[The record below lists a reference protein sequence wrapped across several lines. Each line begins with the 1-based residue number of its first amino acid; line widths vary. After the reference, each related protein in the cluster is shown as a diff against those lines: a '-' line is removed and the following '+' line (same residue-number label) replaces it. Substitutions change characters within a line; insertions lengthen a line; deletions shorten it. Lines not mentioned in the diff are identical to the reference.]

1 MDKNTFLLQ
10 DTEAFMRGEL
20 DNVTVAGGSIVLD
33 LVQGSYVPYGCYTS
47 APIPMPLFD
56 ALWPSWNAATP
67 PGTAVETQVRVLVD
81 GNWTAWMAFGKWSLY
96 LKREGT
102 APRERGP
109 LQLTPDC
116 LLLDSKCATQ
126 VQLRIYLYSKNEKA
140 TPAVHLLGATV
151 RMVDVIP
158 SSGRPVNRT
167 LHLMP
172 YLQKRR
178 APVLAPWMDLA
189 ISLVSLT
196 NRWGADILPEE
207 FALAM
212 RDCRSTDAER
222 NLSFAAAAA
231 GCWGFPCW
239 ACWGNLALLRS
250 EVRAGYGVI
259 VGLESTPAQ
268 QAAGMPPLRYAALRG
283 FRQGAQP
290 AALLVDPYAA
300 AEDFDT
306 ETELLLDD
314 FLVAW
319 NNTALCM
326 RKRDP
331 DGALPGCPART
342 SAWLRRV
349 PKVAPDLFAM
359 YIGSTQHDLPDDFC
373 AALPAP
379 AAPAAPEEAPAEDAA
394 PTDAPDTPDSPAE
407 IPVPQE
413 TASQAAPVHGGILAW
428 STLDEH
434 PHATT
439 AHRQF
444 HYVTPE
450 QGCIRLAV
458 PPPPGTR
465 AEPRKY
471 TVYAIEPSGSMLVGD
486 VMI

>member
-207 FALAM
+207 FAQAL
-212 RDCRSTDAER
+212 RDWRKPDGCDCR
-222 NLSFAAAAA
+222 NLGFAAAAA
-231 GCWGFPCW
+231 GSWGFPAW
-239 ACWGNLALLRS
+239 LCWGGLNILRD
-250 EVRAGYGVI
+250 EMRKGYGAV
-259 VGLESTPAQ
+259 VALQATPAEKEHGLP
-268 QAAGMPPLRYAALRG
+268 AAFVARLSRPPLCRRARLCGRGLRPAGAAVRPLG
-283 FRQGAQP
+283 
-290 AALLVDPYAA
+290 
-300 AEDFDT
+300 
-306 ETELLLDD
+306 
-314 FLVAW
+314 
-319 NNTALCM
+319 
-326 RKRDP
+326 
-331 DGALPGCPART
+331 
-342 SAWLRRV
+342 RR
-349 PKVAPDLFAM
+349 
-359 YIGSTQHDLPDDFC
+359 
-373 AALPAP
+373 
-379 AAPAAPEEAPAEDAA
+379 
-394 PTDAPDTPDSPAE
+394 
-407 IPVPQE
+407 
-413 TASQAAPVHGGILAW
+413 
-428 STLDEH
+428 
-434 PHATT
+434 
-439 AHRQF
+439 HRF
-444 HYVTPE
+444 
-450 QGCIRLAV
+450 
-458 PPPPGTR
+458 
-465 AEPRKY
+465 
-471 TVYAIEPSGSMLVGD
+471 
-486 VMI
+486 

>member
-1 MDKNTFLLQ
+1 
-10 DTEAFMRGEL
+10 
-20 DNVTVAGGSIVLD
+20 
-33 LVQGSYVPYGCYTS
+33 
-47 APIPMPLFD
+47 
-56 ALWPSWNAATP
+56 
-67 PGTAVETQVRVLVD
+67 
-81 GNWTAWMAFGKWSLY
+81 
-96 LKREGT
+96 
-102 APRERGP
+102 
-109 LQLTPDC
+109 
-116 LLLDSKCATQ
+116 
-126 VQLRIYLYSKNEKA
+126 
-140 TPAVHLLGATV
+140 
-151 RMVDVIP
+151 
-158 SSGRPVNRT
+158 
-167 LHLMP
+167 
-172 YLQKRR
+172 
-178 APVLAPWMDLA
+178 
-189 ISLVSLT
+189 
-196 NRWGADILPEE
+196 
-207 FALAM
+207 
-212 RDCRSTDAER
+212 
-222 NLSFAAAAA
+222 
-231 GCWGFPCW
+231 
-239 ACWGNLALLRS
+239 
-250 EVRAGYGVI
+250 
-259 VGLESTPAQ
+259 
-268 QAAGMPPLRYAALRG
+268 MPPLRYAALRG

-290 AALLVDPYAA
+290 TALLVDPYAA

-359 YIGSTQHDLPDDFC
+359 YIGSTQHVLPDDFC

-394 PTDAPDTPDSPAE
+394 PTDAPDAPDSPAE

-458 PPPPGTR
+458 PPPPGTH

>member
-96 LKREGT
+96 LKREGA

-109 LQLTPDC
+109 LQLMPDC

-189 ISLVSLT
+189 ISLASLT

-207 FALAM
+207 FAQAL
-212 RDCRSTDAER
+212 RDWRKPDGCDCR
-222 NLSFAAAAA
+222 NLGFAAAAA
-231 GCWGFPCW
+231 GSWGFPAW
-239 ACWGNLALLRS
+239 LCWGGLNILRD
-250 EVRAGYGVI
+250 EMRKGYGAV
-259 VGLESTPAQ
+259 VALQATPAEKEHGLPDRRF
-268 QAAGMPPLRYAALRG
+268 AAVRG
-283 FRQGAQP
+283 FVAGASAPQV
-290 AALLVDPYAA
+290 LLCDPWADGT
-300 AEDFDT
+300 DFDA
-306 ETELLLDD
+306 ET
-314 FLVAW
+314 
-319 NNTALCM
+319 T
-326 RKRDP
+326 
-331 DGALPGCPART
+331 
-342 SAWLRRV
+342 
-349 PKVAPDLFAM
+349 
-359 YIGSTQHDLPDDFC
+359 
-373 AALPAP
+373 
-379 AAPAAPEEAPAEDAA
+379 
-394 PTDAPDTPDSPAE
+394 
-407 IPVPQE
+407 
-413 TASQAAPVHGGILAW
+413 
-428 STLDEH
+428 
-434 PHATT
+434 
-439 AHRQF
+439 
-444 HYVTPE
+444 
-450 QGCIRLAV
+450 
-458 PPPPGTR
+458 
-465 AEPRKY
+465 
-471 TVYAIEPSGSMLVGD
+471 
-486 VMI
+486 

>member
-1 MDKNTFLLQ
+1 MTFWLPG
-10 DTEAFMRGEL
+10 T
-20 DNVTVAGGSIVLD
+20 
-33 LVQGSYVPYGCYTS
+33 
-47 APIPMPLFD
+47 
-56 ALWPSWNAATP
+56 TP
-67 PGTAVETQVRVLVD
+67 PC
-81 GNWTAWMAFGKWSLY
+81 AW
-96 LKREGT
+96 
-102 APRERGP
+102 
-109 LQLTPDC
+109 
-116 LLLDSKCATQ
+116 
-126 VQLRIYLYSKNEKA
+126 
-140 TPAVHLLGATV
+140 
-151 RMVDVIP
+151 
-158 SSGRPVNRT
+158 
-167 LHLMP
+167 
-172 YLQKRR
+172 
-178 APVLAPWMDLA
+178 
-189 ISLVSLT
+189 
-196 NRWGADILPEE
+196 
-207 FALAM
+207 
-212 RDCRSTDAER
+212 
-222 NLSFAAAAA
+222 
-231 GCWGFPCW
+231 
-239 ACWGNLALLRS
+239 
-250 EVRAGYGVI
+250 
-259 VGLESTPAQ
+259 
-268 QAAGMPPLRYAALRG
+268 
-283 FRQGAQP
+283 
-290 AALLVDPYAA
+290 
-300 AEDFDT
+300 
-306 ETELLLDD
+306 
-314 FLVAW
+314 
-319 NNTALCM
+319 

-359 YIGSTQHDLPDDFC
+359 YIGSTQHVLPDDFC

-394 PTDAPDTPDSPAE
+394 PTDAPGTPDSPAE